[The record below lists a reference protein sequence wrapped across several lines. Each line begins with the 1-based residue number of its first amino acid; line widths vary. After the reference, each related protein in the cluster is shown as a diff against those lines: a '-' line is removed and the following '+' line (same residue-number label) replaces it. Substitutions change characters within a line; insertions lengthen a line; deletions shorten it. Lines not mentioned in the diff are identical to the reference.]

1 MRAGRRGTA
10 AGRFCAFAAEKRE
23 RGSRNGGRGGEPR
36 AAEEAPRRSPGPLP
50 RDHKDVR
57 RPRAREGGGRGVFSA
72 PACHADRLR
81 TRVHAPTASLHTH
94 ARAPTPGGLRAR
106 PRTVVPPLARSGNA
120 GCVSGSPAG
129 GEETTGKAPGPRP
142 VSLRPPGGP
151 PATCSR
157 KLELAKA
164 VANTRLPGPASI
176 SFAYLS

>member
-23 RGSRNGGRGGEPR
+23 RGSRNGGREGGC
-36 AAEEAPRRSPGPLP
+36 AGEEAPRRSPGPLP
-50 RDHKDVR
+50 EGTGGRRTRRVFCAGVSR
-57 RPRAREGGGRGVFSA
+57 RPPPHTRARAHRVS
-72 PACHADRLR
+72 PHAR
-81 TRVHAPTASLHTH
+81 TRAHTGWTSRSASHGRSSS
-94 ARAPTPGGLRAR
+94 RAFGD
-106 PRTVVPPLARSGNA
+106 A

>member
-23 RGSRNGGRGGEPR
+23 RGSRNGGREGGC
-36 AAEEAPRRSPGPLP
+36 AGEEAPRRSPGPLP

-120 GCVSGSPAG
+120 SCVSGSPAG

-164 VANTRLPGPASI
+164 VANTRLPGLASI

>member
-23 RGSRNGGRGGEPR
+23 RGSRNGGREGGC
-36 AAEEAPRRSPGPLP
+36 AGEEAPHRSPGPLP

-57 RPRAREGGGRGVFSA
+57 RPRAQEGGGRGVFSA

-106 PRTVVPPLARSGNA
+106 PRTVVPPLAHSGSA

>member
-23 RGSRNGGRGGEPR
+23 RGSRNGGREGGEPR
-36 AAEEAPRRSPGPLP
+36 AAEEAPRSVPGPLP

-106 PRTVVPPLARSGNA
+106 PRTVVPPLARSGM
-120 GCVSGSPAG
+120 PAACRAAQP
-129 GEETTGKAPGPRP
+129 GERRPRA
-142 VSLRPPGGP
+142 RPRALG
-151 PATCSR
+151 R
-157 KLELAKA
+157 
-164 VANTRLPGPASI
+164 
-176 SFAYLS
+176 